1 MRRGDVRRG
10 GATPGRRRLECANRA
25 REAGESYRIF
35 DCVRVRVVLRRLDD
49 AQRLGRG
56 AKQRK
61 AHRETHS
68 GRVPSRARVEQG
80 DEHHGRQKNTPRRP
94 ASDAS
99 RPTRARRPPGG
110 GWRHARAA
118 PRAVQGAHR
127 HVSQKKRAR
136 GAYST
141 LMTPRRLAAF
151 IIERLGPPEARES
164 PERPARVGR
173 REGGR
178 SHRFRSAKRARPH
191 PSFTDH
197 HAPRVCTASHHRGPS
212 RSPSR

>member
-1 MRRGDVRRG
+1 MGYDDFSW
-10 GATPGRRRLECANRA
+10 ATPGRRRGGGADGA
-25 REAGESYRIF
+25 REAGGSYRIF
-35 DCVRVRVVLRRLDD
+35 DRVRVWVVLRRSDD
-49 AQRLGRG
+49 AQRPGRG

-61 AHRETHS
+61 AHREAHS

-80 DEHHGRQKNTPRRP
+80 EEHQGRQKNTPLRP

-99 RPTRARRPPGG
+99 RPPRARRPPGG

-127 HVSQKKRAR
+127 HVSLKKRAR
-136 GAYST
+136 GAGC
-141 LMTPRRLAAF
+141 RNDDARLAAN

-173 REGGR
+173 REGER
-178 SHRFRSAKRARPH
+178 RVP
-191 PSFTDH
+191 PSFA
-197 HAPRVCTASHHRGPS
+197 APSVPVS
-212 RSPSR
+212 

>member
-1 MRRGDVRRG
+1 MGRRLVRRG
-10 GATPGRRRLECANRA
+10 VTSETGLSRGRGRRRGGGAGGGADGA
-25 REAGESYRIF
+25 REAGGSYRIF
-35 DCVRVRVVLRRLDD
+35 DRVRVWVVLRRSDD
-49 AQRLGRG
+49 AQRPGRG

-61 AHRETHS
+61 AHREAHS

-80 DEHHGRQKNTPRRP
+80 EEHQGRQKNTPRRP
-94 ASDAS
+94 TSDAS
-99 RPTRARRPPGG
+99 RPPRARRPPGG

-136 GAYST
+136 A
-141 LMTPRRLAAF
+141 RAASSRNHDDLLLNF
-151 IIERLGPPEARES
+151 IVERLGPPEARES

-178 SHRFRSAKRARPH
+178 RVP
-191 PSFTDH
+191 PSFA
-197 HAPRVCTASHHRGPS
+197 APSVPVS
-212 RSPSR
+212 